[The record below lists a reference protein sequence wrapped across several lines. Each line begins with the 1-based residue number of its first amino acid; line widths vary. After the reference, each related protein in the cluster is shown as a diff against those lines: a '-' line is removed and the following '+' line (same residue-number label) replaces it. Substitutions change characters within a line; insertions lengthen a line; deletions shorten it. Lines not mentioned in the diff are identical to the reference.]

1 MQSVWESL
9 TSCFLQVELE
19 DIKKCI
25 GPEAIDVNQ
34 ELWNELQMLK
44 SILKDLHAFDQP
56 SVENYEYPLHYQ
68 LLNDDSCYSPS
79 QQSQSLNA
87 GIFEVLVTIRELL
100 SNLLIPHI

>member
-1 MQSVWESL
+1 MDIGRYPLQSVWDSL

-25 GPEAIDVNQ
+25 GPEAIDENQ

-56 SVENYEYPLHYQ
+56 NSESFEYPTNIHSR
-68 LLNDDSCYSPS
+68 NDDSYDSPS
-79 QQSQSLNA
+79 QPSQSFNA
-87 GIFEVLVTIRELL
+87 GLFEVYVSL
-100 SNLLIPHI
+100 S